1 MTKEG
6 KLVADQSSHQVGQM
20 LRGAFQEG
28 RKMLGFFLTGDHS
41 PSEASVEN
49 EIKENADENSL
60 QEELQAIRAQL
71 SELAESKKLPAV
83 QAISPIVIEN
93 AMERVYYW
101 AQERENQV
109 LNERLKQTE
118 KKLGLSQVEILM
130 ELRSLAEKQAKGIVQ
145 AETRE
150 KALQNQLKAL
160 QRWNMVLLASLF
172 ILILGIV
179 GAGIYGA
186 IYYGWM
192 TPFK

>member
-1 MTKEG
+1 M
-6 KLVADQSSHQVGQM
+6 ADQSTHQVGHM

-49 EIKENADENSL
+49 EIKETNDENSL
-60 QEELQAIRAQL
+60 QEELQAIRVQL
-71 SELAESKKLPAV
+71 SELAESKKVPAV

-101 AQERENQV
+101 VQERENQII
-109 LNERLKQTE
+109 NERLKQTE
-118 KKLGLSQVEILM
+118 KKLGTSQVEILM
-130 ELRSLAEKQAKGIVQ
+130 ELRSLAEKQTKGIVQ

-150 KALQNQLKAL
+150 KALQTQLKAL

-186 IYYGWM
+186 LYYGWM
-192 TPFK
+192 IPFK

>member
-1 MTKEG
+1 M
-6 KLVADQSSHQVGQM
+6 ADQSSHQVGQM

-28 RKMLGFFLTGDHS
+28 RKMLGFFLTGDHAS
-41 PSEASVEN
+41 PEASIEN
-49 EIKENADENSL
+49 EIKETADEISL
-60 QEELQAIRAQL
+60 QEELQAIRTQL
-71 SELAESKKLPAV
+71 SELAESKKVPAV

-101 AQERENQV
+101 VQDRENQL
-109 LNERLKQTE
+109 LNDRLKQTE
-118 KKLGLSQVEILM
+118 KKLGASQVEILM
-130 ELRSLAEKQAKGIVQ
+130 ELRSLTEKQAQGIVQ
-145 AETRE
+145 AEARE

-160 QRWNMVLLASLF
+160 KRWNMVLLASLF

-186 IYYGWM
+186 LYYGWM

>member
-1 MTKEG
+1 M
-6 KLVADQSSHQVGQM
+6 ADQSSHQVGQM

-186 IYYGWM
+186 LYYGWM